1 MTVPAPAAAN
11 RNGKAGLS
19 HLPACA
25 GAPGT
30 TTAITSSASAPAR
43 TSPAVAARGEIRDQP
58 PRSTK
63 RAVPSATTAP
73 AATATIPQAGAGAS
87 PSITAAWG
95 STAIAVAARAGM
107 ARRAWRAGSAA
118 TSRTTLP
125 AVNAPTSGWTR
136 VAAVSA
142 AARSQSGPARAR
154 SPRFAGLPGAANRA
168 KASAARGRA
177 TTLSRASGS
186 RTKLNDRQKARSAQK
201 PASRPNRADASR
213 RAATAER
220 IASEPTDADMASAAE
235 RPVRVESVPMSAAY
249 PRKRRDGP

>member
-1 MTVPAPAAAN
+1 MA
-11 RNGKAGLS
+11 
-19 HLPACA
+19 
-25 GAPGT
+25 
-30 TTAITSSASAPAR
+30 AITNSASAPAR
-43 TSPAVAARGEIRDQP
+43 TRPAVAARGEIRDQP
-58 PRSTK
+58 PRSMK
-63 RAVPSATTAP
+63 RAVPNATTAP
-73 AATATIPQAGAGAS
+73 AAKATIPQAGAGAS

-107 ARRAWRAGSAA
+107 ARCAWRAGSAA

-136 VAAVSA
+136 VAVVRA
-142 AARSQSGPARAR
+142 AASSQSGPARAGR
-154 SPRFAGLPGAANRA
+154 PRFPGLPGAASRA
-168 KASAARGRA
+168 NASAASGRA

-220 IASEPTDADMASAAE
+220 TASEPTDADMASAAG
-235 RPVRVESVPMSAAY
+235 RPVRVASVPISAAY